1 MSDTKRM
8 FEDFEYFCEVIFG
21 ERLRDWQKDVM
32 QRLANGET
40 VITKMIVRE
49 EIEDIGG
56 IKGTSFDCIIVDDF
70 YDNKPETTCAT
81 LGEKKE

>member
-1 MSDTKRM
+1 MTDIKRM
-8 FEDFEYFCEVIFG
+8 SEDFEYFCEVIFG

-49 EIEDIGG
+49 DIEGV
-56 IKGTSFDCIIVDDF
+56 KGTSFDCIIVDDF
-70 YDNKPETTCAT
+70 YDYKPETTCAA
-81 LGEKKE
+81 LGEKKDG